1 MEIGHVLELT
11 KDGSGKLVP
20 VCIEF
25 VYELIGI
32 EVAWT

>member
-11 KDGSGKLVP
+11 KDGGVNSY

-25 VYELIGI
+25 VYKLKGI
-32 EVAWT
+32 EVACT